1 MPISAAG
8 NDRNRFDIPVIANH
22 INSKFG
28 YDLIRGMQN
37 AKNFLTVGAVSDVLN
52 YQSATDVNMSTF
64 SSWGPTD
71 DGRIK
76 PDITGNGTDVYS
88 TSNATNFSYASLTG
102 TSMAAPN
109 VSGTLLLLQQYYN
122 ELKGNY
128 MKASTLKA
136 LACHTADEAGNIGP
150 DPIFGWGLLNA
161 KKAAET
167 IFSSSEPLPSAIIN
181 ELTINQGETYTIQVS
196 ASAGTKLEATIC
208 WTDPAGIARDSQLNS
223 PSPALV
229 NDLDLRISQAS
240 TVFFPWR
247 LQLSNVAAAAIKGD
261 NVVDNI
267 ENVEVDSPNGIYTIT
282 VSHKGSLTSGS
293 QNFSLIVTGTSL
305 VNLSQNNIDSQN
317 SFVLYPN
324 PANDFVGVNL
334 GTVEADSYDLIDLQ
348 GRIINSGSLEGKSNE
363 TISLSGL
370 QSGVYFVKINS
381 NSKSV
386 VKKIIKK

>member
-1 MPISAAG
+1 MKIISSAPPKSAICNKIG
-8 NDRNRFDIPVIANH
+8 VKILLNAQDAVLHPNGSGDLLGTLF
-22 INSKFG
+22 INS
-28 YDLIRGMQN
+28 
-37 AKNFLTVGAVSDVLN
+37 
-52 YQSATDVNMSTF
+52 
-64 SSWGPTD
+64 SSSQGPSD

-229 NDLDLRISQAS
+229 N
-240 TVFFPWR
+240 
-247 LQLSNVAAAAIKGD
+247 
-261 NVVDNI
+261 
-267 ENVEVDSPNGIYTIT
+267 
-282 VSHKGSLTSGS
+282 
-293 QNFSLIVTGTSL
+293 
-305 VNLSQNNIDSQN
+305 
-317 SFVLYPN
+317 
-324 PANDFVGVNL
+324 
-334 GTVEADSYDLIDLQ
+334 
-348 GRIINSGSLEGKSNE
+348 
-363 TISLSGL
+363 
-370 QSGVYFVKINS
+370 
-381 NSKSV
+381 
-386 VKKIIKK
+386 